1 MGSLSLCFALLFAT
15 SAGAVVIWDNG
26 PINGT
31 IGSFD
36 ITNSQETVFDS
47 FAISWQKR
55 YYDRNVRDHEEFI
68 ENLKYIHRNPVK
80 RKLAEKPEDWERSSF
95 RHYAGGEYCGVE
107 IESWRNRTAALDPI
121 IAN

>member
-1 MGSLSLCFALLFAT
+1 MITRHSWFMGSLSLCFALLFAT

-55 YYDRNVRDHEEFI
+55 Y
-68 ENLKYIHRNPVK
+68 
-80 RKLAEKPEDWERSSF
+80 
-95 RHYAGGEYCGVE
+95 
-107 IESWRNRTAALDPI
+107 
-121 IAN
+121 